1 MFDLIFNKDDSFFF
15 EKKLSFSWGAPQEN
29 TRNPAIPCQLPDCC
43 HIGAGLGEQCQ
54 KLSKIL
60 KRLYVDLTAVF
71 VIHFSNVLKIS
82 DELNFTR
89 PSRSKAML

>member
-54 KLSKIL
+54 KLSKSL
-60 KRLYVDLTAVF
+60 KRLCRFDCPFCHTFQQCLE
-71 VIHFSNVLKIS
+71 N
-82 DELNFTR
+82 
-89 PSRSKAML
+89 